1 MLDVGQIFE
10 LKNKYGKLY
19 SVSIKGIDFIF
30 RELTFK
36 EYNGILYHQEYD
48 SLSSADIEDL
58 IISCAVVEPENFDI
72 SKIPAGTVSILAQ
85 EILDLSG
92 FFTPKIAKS
101 ILDQKRIESND
112 VKNLM
117 KAFVLATITSYT
129 PEDLEDMT
137 FSELAQH
144 VALSEKIIEI
154 RQAMNGVQYSGISL
168 ELIDPEEEIMKEKI
182 AAERHDKAKPTGAA
196 GYEDPIARKL
206 WGGG

>member
-1 MLDVGQIFE
+1 MLDASKIFD

-19 SVSIKGIDFIF
+19 SVNIKNINFIF

-36 EYNGILYHQEYD
+36 EYNTIIYHQEYEN
-48 SLSSADIEDL
+48 LSSADIEDL
-58 IISCAVVEPENFDI
+58 IISCAVVEPENFDL
-72 SKIPAGTVSILAQ
+72 SRIPAGTVSILAQ

-92 FFTPKIAKS
+92 FFSPKIAKS
-101 ILDQKRIESND
+101 ILDEKRIESNE

-168 ELIDPEEEIMKEKI
+168 ELIDPEEEQNKIKEKI
-182 AAERHDKAKPTGAA
+182 EKHDKAKPQGAA
-196 GYEDPIARKL
+196 GMGDPIAQKL
-206 WGGG
+206 WGMR

>member
-1 MLDVGQIFE
+1 MLDVNEIFE

-19 SVSIKGIDFIF
+19 SVVIKNIDFIF

-36 EYNGILYHQEYD
+36 EYNTILYHQQYED
-48 SLSSADIEDL
+48 LSSADIEDL
-58 IISCAVVEPENFDI
+58 IISCAVVEPKDFNLA
-72 SKIPAGTVSILAQ
+72 KIPAGTVSILAQ

-92 FFTPKIAKS
+92 FFSPKIAKS
-101 ILDQKRIESND
+101 ILEEKRIESNE

-144 VALSEKIIEI
+144 VALSEKVIEI
-154 RQAMNGVQYSGISL
+154 RQAMNGVQYSGVSL
-168 ELIDPEEEIMKEKI
+168 ELVDPEEEEQKAKQTAEK
-182 AAERHDKAKPTGAA
+182 HDKAKPTGAA
-196 GYEDPIARKL
+196 GYQDPIAQKL
-206 WGGG
+206 WGMR